1 MKKLALLFAAAAALA
16 CNGNKVGY
24 EITGQNV
31 PGEGSLVYL
40 VDRISETP
48 IDSAV
53 VAGSAFTLKGKAPKE
68 AFLTLQLD
76 GWEWLFPLFNDGEP
90 MLVNFADTT
99 LTGSALNTRLSV
111 YDKKDGAAMAR
122 FNGFVREFLALPEE
136 EQKAREAEFVG
147 QYQEKLEEYGEEYVS
162 MIEENMDNLI
172 PLLFLPNVPLLV
184 DMDKYEEL
192 MASGAPFTTH
202 PYALSLQR
210 QLQEATAEESEAE
223 DAKLSIIGQKFPDLE
238 QADPDGNLHKLSEYA
253 GVGKWVLV
261 DFWASWCGPCKAE
274 MPHVVAAYK
283 NFRDKGF
290 EIVGVSFDKDKD
302 AWVKAIAEWEMP
314 WVHLSDLQYWNNAAA
329 EVYGVNSIPDN
340 LLIDPDGVVVARGL
354 RGKNLEAKLEEV
366 IK

>member
-1 MKKLALLFAAAAALA
+1 MKKLALLFAAAAVLA
-16 CNGNKVGY
+16 CNGKNVGY

-40 VDRISETP
+40 VDRITETP

-53 VAGSAFTLKGKAPKE
+53 VAEGAFTLKGKAPKE
-68 AFLTLQLD
+68 AFFTVQLED
-76 GWEWLFPLFNDGEP
+76 WDWMFPLFNDGEP
-90 MLVNFADTT
+90 IVLNFADTT

-111 YDKKDGAAMAR
+111 YDKRDGAAQAR
-122 FNGFVREFLALPEE
+122 FNAFIREFMALPQE
-136 EQKAREAEFVG
+136 EQKAREAEFIG
-147 QYQEKLEEYGEEYVS
+147 LYQEKLEEYGQEYVG

-172 PLLFLPNVPLLV
+172 PLVFLPNVPFLA
-184 DMDKYEEL
+184 DMDKFEEL
-192 MASGAPFTTH
+192 MASGAPFTKH
-202 PYALSLQR
+202 PYALELKR
-210 QLQEATAEESEAE
+210 QLEEATAEENEAE
-223 DAKLSIIGQKFPDLE
+223 SAKEAVIGKKFLELE

-253 GVGKWVLV
+253 GAGKWVLV

-274 MPHVVAAYK
+274 MPHVVAAYEK
-283 NFRDKGF
+283 YHDKGF
-290 EIVGVSFDKDKD
+290 EIVGVSFDKEKD

-314 WVHLSDLQYWNNAAA
+314 WIHLSDLQYWNNAAA